1 MAEPFYVPTGV
12 PFHLDDD
19 FSVWETS
26 PGHYLVAVRNGAAT
40 YRTNDLLSVARW
52 MVTHQKGTT
61 K

>member
-1 MAEPFYVPTGV
+1 MAEARYISSDV
-12 PFHLDDD
+12 PFHLDDT

-26 PGHYLVAVRNGAAT
+26 PGHYLVAVRDGAAT

-52 MVTHQKGTT
+52 MVTHQKGN